1 MPARRSVSC
10 LEAQNNL
17 PRNRFGL
24 ITLAY
29 AYAATEV
36 VLRLKRFKATSMP
49 SLPAWWCVRAAAWLV
64 FAILALKPFV
74 RAFEGKVSDQV
85 ARGLANHVEVLLV
98 VVARTRDRRALLGAQ
113 AACVAARGPLRAA
126 LEAYPLV
133 AWGAFFVAT
142 ADAFGLVSWAVD
154 AIFGTAMRA
163 PALVARTVL
172 GGDDE
177 PAKVRG
183 SYTCGTLVLAG
194 LWFAIG
200 ASLDTML
207 DTQGHTKEEI
217 LAFIRLLDDDHDH

>member
-1 MPARRSVSC
+1 M
-10 LEAQNNL
+10 
-17 PRNRFGL
+17 
-24 ITLAY
+24 
-29 AYAATEV
+29 
-36 VLRLKRFKATSMP
+36 
-49 SLPAWWCVRAAAWLV
+49 
-64 FAILALKPFV
+64 KPP
-74 RAFEGKVSDQV
+74 Q
-85 ARGLANHVEVLLV
+85 LLF
-98 VVARTRDRRALLGAQ
+98 LL
-113 AACVAARGPLRAA
+113 
-126 LEAYPLV
+126 
-133 AWGAFFVAT
+133 AT

-217 LAFIRLLDDDHDH
+217 LAFIHLLDDDHDH